1 MRRLRVALVLLL
13 LSVCRGALSVHV
25 QVEDQVFPLEAVK
38 QLKALLDSN
47 AFHPRLANARAAA
60 VCEHPLLPQVF
71 HPACQEEGADVI
83 FTKLMSIA
91 FAGLS
96 KRFSRDLKLTSTL
109 SFSKSP
115 PKRRPRLPGP
125 SPRPHSLSRLGSSPE
140 LWTEVTLKNLV
151 DMKVLDLTVD

>member
-1 MRRLRVALVLLL
+1 MKLPSEKVSVLGESCCSLNCCHHFEFEMQTRESWGHLFSLSSSCEAEIWVYQIWTNMHFSEFPSEHHGFIRSLWNLRQPLLLRVSEV
-13 LSVCRGALSVHV
+13 
-25 QVEDQVFPLEAVK
+25 
-38 QLKALLDSN
+38 
-47 AFHPRLANARAAA
+47 
-60 VCEHPLLPQVF
+60 
-71 HPACQEEGADVI
+71 
-83 FTKLMSIA
+83 SIA